1 MVMPTKKELI
11 DDGVSMDVDDFEK
24 KQVEKQSENIMTD
37 TLSSPI

>member
-24 KQVEKQSENIMTD
+24 KQEEKKSENIMTD